1 MRELER
7 NIKTLMYE
15 RTLSN
20 QIKVQNEKQN
30 DLQKNH
36 SSAGLKTEA
45 QIKDP
50 YILEFLGI
58 KPELSNS
65 EKSIENAIISN
76 LEKFLLERF
85 FLLILLPQSRKKNY
99 SAIILLLLE
108 ILERLF

>member
-20 QIKVQNEKQN
+20 QIKVQNKNQN

-65 EKSIENAIISN
+65 EKTIKNAIISN

-85 FLLILLPQSRKKNY
+85 FPAYTFTPEQKENY
-99 SAIILLLLE
+99 SAIILLLL
-108 ILERLF
+108 